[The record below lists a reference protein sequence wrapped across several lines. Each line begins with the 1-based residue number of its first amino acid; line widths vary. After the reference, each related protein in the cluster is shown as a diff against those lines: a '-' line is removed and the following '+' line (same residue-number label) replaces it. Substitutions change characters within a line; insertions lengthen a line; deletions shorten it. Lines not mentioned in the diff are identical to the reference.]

1 MTIHERIEVLE
12 TKEPGR
18 EAFVVL
24 FRAAGTAQPFDI
36 DAVVDD
42 NGNAQIDMSERHGEG
57 TSGLSLYRGPRSWH
71 RHMIHSPAAR
81 EQVMDR
87 GMCDDFRGL
96 K

>member
-42 NGNAQIDMSERHGEG
+42 NGNAQIDMSEASWGRGHRDFPSTGDYGHGID
-57 TSGLSLYRGPRSWH
+57 T
-71 RHMIHSPAAR
+71 
-81 EQVMDR
+81 
-87 GMCDDFRGL
+87 
-96 K
+96 

>member
-24 FRAAGTAQPFDI
+24 FRAAGTTQPFDI

-42 NGNAQIDMSERHGEG
+42 NGNAQIDMSEASWGGDIGTFPLQGTTVMASTHDPFSGCERTGHG
-57 TSGLSLYRGPRSWH
+57 SGH
-71 RHMIHSPAAR
+71 
-81 EQVMDR
+81 V
-87 GMCDDFRGL
+87 
-96 K
+96 